1 MRKQYKFSKL
11 KRVDNPYRDRRKK
24 STELLDLADAR
35 AALTEFIKKG
45 AKSLDVVL
53 KKLCG

>member
-11 KRVDNPYRDRRKK
+11 KRADNPYRNRRKK

-35 AALTEFIKKG
+35 GALAEFIKKG

-53 KKLCG
+53 KKLRG